1 MLVQSLHCADVYL
14 DLVLVKGNHKLH
26 SNIMLPYFIC
36 TLHQQ
41 CTTHLVKWDES
52 IGYGHQIMT
61 CKALYQSCLGA
72 KDNTQ
77 RAFWRSN

>member
-1 MLVQSLHCADVYL
+1 MLVRSLHCADVYL

-52 IGYGHQIMT
+52 IGYGHQV
-61 CKALYQSCLGA
+61 SN
-72 KDNTQ
+72 KDGH
-77 RAFWRSN
+77 